1 MAARLIGRGQPQD
14 CVKAGGQHPA
24 PLYGVCSIYSSS
36 SRVCAPLG
44 TTNSTITEATV
55 PHRSARGRR
64 RTADPKL
71 PIVPSY
77 VIVTGGDYVSALL
90 RLLEYLHSEPN
101 TEPRRLVHFRN
112 LAENAA
118 DFQGKR

>member
-1 MAARLIGRGQPQD
+1 MI
-14 CVKAGGQHPA
+14 
-24 PLYGVCSIYSSS
+24 
-36 SRVCAPLG
+36 SRVRPARK
-44 TTNSTITEATV
+44 TNSTITEATV

-77 VIVTGGDYVSALL
+77 VIFTGGDYVSALL

-101 TEPRRLVHFRN
+101 TEPRRLVHFAT
-112 LAENAA
+112 LQKTPQI
-118 DFQGKR
+118 FQ